1 MILIFSDKLKFDI
14 LIRIF
19 HVAKNEIT
27 AIEERFIE
35 EFNQLCIRN
44 ASFSENNCQIF
55 TQKNEFGCL
64 MITSTNCWIY
74 EYEHLKKYF
83 YDPDIDNERENDEI
97 VDQDDQVDE
106 EELNNAEVLANVLN
120 DAIYDYSS

>member
-1 MILIFSDKLKFDI
+1 M
-14 LIRIF
+14 IRIF

-74 EYEHLKKYF
+74 EYEHLKKHKTSNYF
-83 YDPDIDNERENDEI
+83 NDPDIDNEIENDEI

-106 EELNNAEVLANVLN
+106 EELNNAEVPANVLN
-120 DAIYDYSS
+120 DDIYDYSS